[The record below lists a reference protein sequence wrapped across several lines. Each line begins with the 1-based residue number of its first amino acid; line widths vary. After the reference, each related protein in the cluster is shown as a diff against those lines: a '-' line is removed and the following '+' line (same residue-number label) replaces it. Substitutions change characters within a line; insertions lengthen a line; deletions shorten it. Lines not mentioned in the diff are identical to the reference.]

1 MDYIYIIRMK
11 NLREDS
17 DKTQRQIAEILGTSQ
32 TMYSRY
38 ERGTNEMPFR
48 HILALAKY
56 FDVSLDY
63 LGGTTKRKRPFP
75 KE

>member
-1 MDYIYIIRMK
+1 MEYTPRIR

-17 DKTQRQIAEILGTSQ
+17 EKSQQQIANILGTSQ

-38 ERGTNEMPFR
+38 ERGLNEIPYRF
-48 HILALAKY
+48 LLKLAKHY
-56 FDVSLDY
+56 DVNLDY
-63 LGGTTKRKRPFP
+63 LSGITKIKRPFP

>member
-17 DKTQRQIAEILGTSQ
+17 EKTQRQIAEILGTSQ

-48 HILALAKY
+48 HILALAKD